1 MKIVTVKF
9 NPPHSQGYAY
19 MTDIEGVEV
28 GDTLVVDSSNGGF
41 NCVTV
46 VSVEETVEGV
56 EKATKWIV
64 SKVDVAG
71 YRERLA
77 KIEKR
82 KLLLAKLKKM
92 QAEALEADQF
102 ATLIKLNPDA
112 AALVEELK
120 NLA

>member
-9 NPPHSQGYAY
+9 NQPGSQGYTY
-19 MTDIEGVEV
+19 MTDIEGIEV
-28 GDTLVVDSSNGGF
+28 GDTLVVDSPNGGF
-41 NCVTV
+41 TCVTV
-46 VSVEETVEGV
+46 KSVEETAEGV
-56 EKATKWIV
+56 AKATKWV
-64 SKVDVAG
+64 VCKVDVSG
-71 YRERLA
+71 YNERLA

-82 KLLLAKLKKM
+82 KLLVAKLKKM

-120 NLA
+120 RLA